1 MKIDLSHLKSGTYI
15 VQILLENGTI
25 KSFKIIKEN

>member
-15 VQILLENGTI
+15 VQILSENGTI
-25 KSFKIIKEN
+25 KSFKIIKQ